1 MLTLTK
7 RLDGLPLA
15 LATAGAYLDQVAI
28 SVADYLQLYDT
39 SWRELH
45 ESDIGLDSYED
56 RTLYSTWRISYDRIE
71 QQNELAAKLL
81 RLWCYFSN
89 RDLWYELLS
98 AGPSEE
104 IPWIR
109 ELTSSLHV
117 FSQAM
122 RILCNYGFVEGE
134 TLLQEDLDSGG
145 CSIHNCV
152 HSWIIHALN
161 SQRDPIL
168 ARYAVDATARRIP
181 DEDDPKLWIT
191 QRRLLQ
197 HVDRCVEHVKG
208 QLVMQPDIE
217 LALHKFGDLYRYQGK
232 LAEAEEM
239 YPRALQGFEKALGRD
254 HTPTLNTINN
264 LGTLYVDQGKLMEAD
279 VMYKRAL
286 KGREKVLGA
295 DHTLTLRTV
304 NNLGILY
311 RIQGKLAKAEEMY
324 ERALK
329 GREKALGAD
338 HTLTL
343 RTVYNLGLLYKDQGK
358 LAEAEEMYMR
368 ALEGYEK
375 ALGEEH
381 TSTLDIVN
389 NLGSLYA
396 DQGKLE
402 QAEEMYSRSLKG
414 YKASP
419 FSQKDRVE
427 QLEQSLIAIR
437 RVQGTRLRL
446 TAQAHVQF

>member
-1 MLTLTK
+1 MLALTK

-15 LATAGAYLDQVAI
+15 LATAGAYLDQVTI

-145 CSIHNCV
+145 YSIHNCV

-254 HTPTLNTINN
+254 HTPTLNTVNN
-264 LGTLYVDQGKLMEAD
+264 LGNVYRDQGKLVE
-279 VMYKRAL
+279 
-286 KGREKVLGA
+286 
-295 DHTLTLRTV
+295 
-304 NNLGILY
+304 
-311 RIQGKLAKAEEMY
+311 AEEMY
-324 ERALK
+324 ERAL
-329 GREKALGAD
+329 
-338 HTLTL
+338 
-343 RTVYNLGLLYKDQGK
+343 QGK
-358 LAEAEEMYMR
+358 GEGARSGSHVNAQDRLQSWPSLQRSRQVGRGRGDVYASAGRVRKGARRGVHVDARHRQQPRQPLRRPRQAGASRGDVLAVAER
-368 ALEGYEK
+368 
-375 ALGEEH
+375 
-381 TSTLDIVN
+381 I
-389 NLGSLYA
+389 
-396 DQGKLE
+396 
-402 QAEEMYSRSLKG
+402 
-414 YKASP
+414 
-419 FSQKDRVE
+419 
-427 QLEQSLIAIR
+427 QSLAIQPKGSGR
-437 RVQGTRLRL
+437 T
-446 TAQAHVQF
+446 T